1 MGEQIR
7 NLESSKVLEDVFH
20 KLTLQLRGPQWHQI
34 SASCTELKEFFKE
47 RHEDLTRGMLGTIYK
62 GKAKVRKNKIDKM
75 GVLESPGGPMLVF
88 HTSHGWFSG
97 WRSYKTENLRL
108 TVLSPRKLKIHCTES
123 RYTKDIIFKVPADLK
138 KFKNLLLSRGAYSF
152 FNENKKLN

>member
-34 SASCTELKEFFKE
+34 SASCTELKEFFKK
-47 RHEDLTRGMLGTIYK
+47 RHEELSRGMLGAIYK
-62 GKAKVRKNKIDKM
+62 GKAKRRKNKIDKM

-97 WRSYKTENLRL
+97 WRSYKTAYLRL
-108 TVLSPRKLKIHCTES
+108 TVFPQLKLKIHCTEPL
-123 RYTKDIIFKVPADLK
+123 YTKEIIFKVPADLE
-138 KFKNLLLSRGAYSF
+138 KFKNLLLSRGAR
-152 FNENKKLN
+152 LHVPPR